1 MIFFIS
7 CALGVG
13 AKAIL
18 VGRTLVTMEVRV
30 LPLFDFEEDDCLPLV
45 NVCFTFFF
53 GGIVILLSQLLLSSS
68 LFRCCCNH
76 SNAEWRQK
84 KSVTKRKGG
93 EKTTPQKIVTER
105 GEKVSKRKIPQKAE
119 IKSYTTMTTGGIGR
133 IEESSFPN
141 KKNSEF

>member
-53 GGIVILLSQLLLSSS
+53 GGIVILLSQLLSSS
-68 LFRCCCNH
+68 RCFVAAAITAMLNGDKKRA
-76 SNAEWRQK
+76 SQK
-84 KSVTKRKGG
+84 EKG
-93 EKTTPQKIVTER
+93 EK
-105 GEKVSKRKIPQKAE
+105 KRRHK
-119 IKSYTTMTTGGIGR
+119 
-133 IEESSFPN
+133 
-141 KKNSEF
+141 